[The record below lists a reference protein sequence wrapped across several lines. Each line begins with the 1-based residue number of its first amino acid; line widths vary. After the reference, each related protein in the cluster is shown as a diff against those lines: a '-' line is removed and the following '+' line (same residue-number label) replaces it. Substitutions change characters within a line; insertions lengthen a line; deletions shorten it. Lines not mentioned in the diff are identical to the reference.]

1 MDSFVLKSF
10 IPEIFLSLFI
20 LAQLLYNSY
29 LSRNPFY
36 NLPTIDREIGIQ
48 IALALIIIILL
59 FLNLKIEAFLH
70 TFLFLN
76 SFGIYLIKIF
86 FILINLFVLFTIINC
101 FKIQQL
107 NFFEYFTIYLLSILS
122 LLLLISSFDLLT
134 AYLVI
139 EMQAISFY
147 ILACF
152 NRNSAYSS
160 EAGLKYFISGS
171 FISGIFLLGCS
182 LIYGTVGTLNFNTL
196 NTILFLPLDSN
207 FQELNLILLIGCLLV
222 TVTFLFKISAVPFH
236 SWSPDVYEGAPLSST
251 IIFSIIPKIA
261 LFTFFIR
268 WLSIFLENYSLIE
281 GYLFFSGLL
290 SIIIGSFFALNQKR
304 LKRLII
310 YSSIA
315 QGGFLV
321 AALAVNSLE
330 SISSIY
336 FFLIIYL
343 ITSVLI
349 WMQFSNLYVSQK
361 RLNYFF
367 ETTQTPLYL
376 STLSNFFK
384 SNTLWAFS
392 FLLIFFS
399 LAGIPPLGGFLS
411 KIFILFSIIK
421 AQTLTNT
428 FLIILAS
435 IFSIFYYLRVIKI
448 VFFEFK
454 NISGKNESFHIT
466 IKTLFFDIDSLILAF
481 LLFLLLFLF
490 FNPTLLILC
499 NNCIVLESNFFN
511 FI

>member
-1 MDSFVLKSF
+1 MDSLILKSF
-10 IPEIFLSLFI
+10 IPEIFFSLFI
-20 LAQLLYNSY
+20 LAQLLYNTH
-29 LSRNPFY
+29 LSRSITY
-36 NLPTIDREIGIQ
+36 NFPTIERELGIQ
-48 IALALIIIILL
+48 IALALIIILCL
-59 FLNLKIEAFLH
+59 FINLKIEAFLH

-86 FILINLFVLFTIINC
+86 FILTNLFVLFIIVNC

-171 FISGIFLLGCS
+171 FISGVFLLGCS
-182 LIYGTVGTLNFNTL
+182 LIYGSVGTLNFNTL
-196 NTILFLPLDSN
+196 NTILAYPLDSN
-207 FQELNLILLIGCLLV
+207 FQELNLILLIGCFLI
-222 TVTFLFKISAVPFH
+222 TVTFLFKVSSVPFH

-251 IIFSIIPKIA
+251 IIFSIIPKFS
-261 LFTFFIR
+261 LFTFLIR
-268 WLSIFLENYSLIE
+268 WLSIFSANYSLIE
-281 GYLFFSGLL
+281 ALLFFSGLL
-290 SIIIGSFFALNQKR
+290 SIVIGSFFALNQKR

-321 AALAVNSLE
+321 SALSVNSLE

-336 FFLIIYL
+336 FFLVIYI

-349 WMQFSNLYVSQK
+349 WMQFSTLYVSQK
-361 RLNYFF
+361 KLTLFF
-367 ETTQTPLYL
+367 ETTQAPIYL

-399 LAGIPPLGGFLS
+399 VAGIPPLSGFLS
-411 KIFILFSIIK
+411 KVFILFSIIK
-421 AQTLTNT
+421 VQTLTNT

-454 NISGKNESFHIT
+454 NSTCKNENFHTI
-466 IKTLFFDIDSLILAF
+466 IKTLFFDIDSLIIAF
-481 LLFLLLFLF
+481 LLFLLIF
-490 FNPTLLILC
+490 F
-499 NNCIVLESNFFN
+499 FFKSYFN
-511 FI
+511 DSM